1 MGSGIVP
8 IDTDSM
14 DLSDVEV
21 MEARVEKEQHVLREE
36 KAKGISA

>member
-1 MGSGIVP
+1 MMGSGIVP

-21 MEARVEKEQHVLREE
+21 MEAKVCKKSMLKEE
-36 KAKGISA
+36 KVKGISA